1 MILPGS
7 SEKRRNIEQYL
18 VDNGINYSVEIEIPN
33 STLLKKLIINNVG
46 IGYINKRFIE
56 EEVESGTVVIIND
69 FKNIPTD
76 SISIVYNSKNKN
88 NLLIKYI
95 DSLKNTIK
103 NSDN

>member
-18 VDNGINYSVEIEIPN
+18 VDNNINYSVEIEIPN
-33 STLLKKLIINNVG
+33 STLLKKLIINDMG
-46 IGYINKRFIE
+46 IGYINKKFIE
-56 EEVESGTVVIIND
+56 DEVENGLVVVIES

-76 SISIVYNSKNKN
+76 SISIVYNTKGKNK
-88 NLLIKYI
+88 LVLKYI
-95 DSLKNTIK
+95 DSLKKTIK

>member
-18 VDNGINYSVEIEIPN
+18 IDNNINYSVEIEIPN
-33 STLLKKLIINNVG
+33 STLLKKLIINDMG
-46 IGYINKRFIE
+46 IGYINKKFIE
-56 EEVESGTVVIIND
+56 DEVENGLVVVIES

-76 SISIVYNSKNKN
+76 SISIVYKTKDKNK
-88 NLLIKYI
+88 LVLKYI
-95 DSLKNTIK
+95 DSLKRTIK